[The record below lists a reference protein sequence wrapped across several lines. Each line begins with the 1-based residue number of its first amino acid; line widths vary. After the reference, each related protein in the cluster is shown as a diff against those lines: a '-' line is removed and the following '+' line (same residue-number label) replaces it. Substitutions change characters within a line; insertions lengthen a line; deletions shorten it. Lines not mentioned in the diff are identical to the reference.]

1 MHVLV
6 VGADEI
12 RPIKSVLETLG
23 ASGVTH
29 WDARNENRVNRKS
42 IPTDTGCVVLLTSFL
57 NHNTMKKI
65 KTDAKKRGIP
75 LVCAKRSVSC
85 VYSEYC
91 KVFGLAEEMGCCG
104 NMKN

>member
-23 ASGVTH
+23 ASDVTH

-42 IPTDTGCVVLLTSFL
+42 IPADTGCVVLLTSFL

-65 KTDAKKRGIP
+65 KIDAKKRGIP
-75 LVCAKRSVSC
+75 LVCSKRSVSC

-91 KVFGLAEEMGCCG
+91 KVFGLASQMGCSAV
-104 NMKN
+104 